1 MSLGPKRVDD
11 KGEGKTCVR
20 RDKTFLR
27 ALWVHARQWVTGLHL
42 AGQTSGDGGG
52 WQGEGWGVEGGGPA
66 QKGVRAAFMHAASS
80 YLVQ

>member
-1 MSLGPKRVDD
+1 MKA
-11 KGEGKTCVR
+11 KTCMR

-27 ALWVHARQWVTGLHL
+27 APVGACKTMGNGLAPSWPNKWRWRWVARR
-42 AGQTSGDGGG
+42 
-52 WQGEGWGVEGGGPA
+52 GVEGGGPA